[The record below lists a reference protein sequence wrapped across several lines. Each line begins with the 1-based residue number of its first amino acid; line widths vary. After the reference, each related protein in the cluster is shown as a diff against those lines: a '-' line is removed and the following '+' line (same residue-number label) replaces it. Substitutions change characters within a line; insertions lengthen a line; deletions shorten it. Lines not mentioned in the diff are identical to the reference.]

1 MISKRQLQGGFTL
14 IELMIVV
21 AIVGILAAIAIP
33 QYQDYTVRSRVT
45 EGLNLA
51 SAAKTGVTE
60 YFNTNGSFPTNNA
73 SAGVAD
79 AATITGRYVSGVAVG
94 TSGIITVTYQNLGIS
109 GTPTLTLAP
118 TNNGGSVSWSCTGG
132 SLDSRYRPG
141 NCR

>member
-1 MISKRQLQGGFTL
+1 MKRQTHGGFTL

-51 SAAKTGVTE
+51 AAAKTGVAD
-60 YFNTNGSFPTNNA
+60 FLNTVGSFPSSNA
-73 SAGVAD
+73 SAGVAE
-79 AATITGRYVSGVAVG
+79 ANQIVGRYVSGVAVG
-94 TSGIITVTYQNLGIS
+94 ASGIITVTYQNLGIA
-109 GTPTLTLAP
+109 GTPTLELAP
-118 TNNGGSVSWSCTGG
+118 QNNGGSVSWTCTGG
-132 SLDSRYRPG
+132 TLESRYRPG